1 MRDDNRER
9 APGWVIGCS
18 VVGGL
23 LGLAAVGLMAVIS
36 LSAVRASR
44 NASEL
49 PPPSI
54 LEAPEAGDFR
64 TPFDDGA
71 LEASVPEGGTKPQL
85 PSGAVDVGG
94 VSVTGGEVPN
104 AARVVVSM
112 RAGFRMCYRA
122 ELKTNPQAKGAMAL
136 TLTIGPNGEVSNVT
150 ATMTGELNATVT
162 CCKARAMAAQFEP
175 PNGGS
180 AQVSFSLRCE
190 PRE

>member
-54 LEAPEAGDFR
+54 LEAPE
-64 TPFDDGA
+64 DGA